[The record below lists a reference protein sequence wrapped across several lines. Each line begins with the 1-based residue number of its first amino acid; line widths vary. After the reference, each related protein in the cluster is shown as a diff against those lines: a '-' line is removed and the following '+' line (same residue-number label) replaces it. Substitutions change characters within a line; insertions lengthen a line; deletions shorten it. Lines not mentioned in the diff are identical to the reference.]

1 MKCVYIP
8 CEVIN
13 SIYPI
18 RRNQKY
24 QIHSICNRRKV
35 KARPAF
41 LKCVEALAYRHC
53 GKRDKIVKLLHTCT

>member
-8 CEVIN
+8 CEVK
-13 SIYPI
+13 I
-18 RRNQKY
+18 RYTTYDAIKNIRY
-24 QIHSICNRRKV
+24 TFICNRRKV

-53 GKRDKIVKLLHTCT
+53 V